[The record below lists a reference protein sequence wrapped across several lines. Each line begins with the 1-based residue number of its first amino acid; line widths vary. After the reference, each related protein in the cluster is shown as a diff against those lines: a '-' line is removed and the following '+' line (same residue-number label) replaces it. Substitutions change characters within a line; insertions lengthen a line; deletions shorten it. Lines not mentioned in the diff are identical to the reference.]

1 MTGSLLPVGPKN
13 RPALS
18 CHDRNALRA
27 AESTALIAALRKRHP
42 LGTSKAVSSDLM
54 ELTGF
59 DVAPDTVSGWLAD
72 GKRPSDEA
80 MAALDAVY
88 GPDFVME
95 RRAFVAAEHR
105 QLMAA
110 RVAADLAAARSR
122 LADLETKAADLGL
135 TASGDAPP

>member
-1 MTGSLLPVGPKN
+1 MTSALRVVGPKN

-18 CHDRNALRA
+18 CHDRNVLRA
-27 AESTALIAALRKRHP
+27 AESTALITALRARHP
-42 LGTSKAVSSDLM
+42 LGTSKAVSYDLW

-80 MAALDAVY
+80 MAALDAAY
-88 GPDFVME
+88 GPDFVMA

-122 LADLETKAADLGL
+122 LADLESRAADLGVR
-135 TASGDAPP
+135 TTGDAPP

>member
-1 MTGSLLPVGPKN
+1 MTEPRLPVGPKN

-27 AESTALIAALRKRHP
+27 AESTALITALRKRHP

-54 ELTGF
+54 DQAGF

-95 RRAFVAAEHR
+95 RRAFVTAEHR
-105 QLMAA
+105 ALKAA
-110 RVAADLAAARSR
+110 RLQADLAAARAT
-122 LADLETKAADLGL
+122 LAQLETRAADLGL
-135 TASGDAPP
+135 RPEGDAPP